1 MKSLTC
7 YIYTKVNQHKKRA
20 MNKDISIFDDHQAL
34 WESWYPL
41 REESEEWIRICA
53 LTPIGEVRI
62 IKYHLGVLWDVYPNW
77 EAHKDSGVSEQE
89 AIEKAI
95 ESYVRSLKR
104 VTREYIKGLRV
115 HLGRMKSESDLWTP
129 TSTYSIRKGVRKL
142 PDGNLEPTYVLFCEG
157 VSYGTSP
164 DFHVWEDYVTND
176 YRWEIEEALLLNE

>member
-1 MKSLTC
+1 
-7 YIYTKVNQHKKRA
+7 

-62 IKYHLGVLWDVYPNW
+62 MKYHLGLLWDVYPSW

-115 HLGRMKSESDLWTP
+115 HLGRMCLRVIYGHLPQPILFVRAYARTP
-129 TSTYSIRKGVRKL
+129 MATLNPRMSFFVKDCLVVQV
-142 PDGNLEPTYVLFCEG
+142 PTFMCGRTV
-157 VSYGTSP
+157 
-164 DFHVWEDYVTND
+164 
-176 YRWEIEEALLLNE
+176 